1 MCQSIQYI
9 YIHTY
14 MTVCIQCIY
23 INMCTHHI
31 HTYIHTLHYITLH
44 YITLPYLTLPYHTIP
59 YHTYIHTYILSLSL
73 SITYIYIYI
82 HVYMRVFFACN
93 MGRATEYVD
102 LPEFNNGPILASKTN
117 WKEEPRPR
125 NGGHL
130 LKQARLWLWP
140 GLNDHWN
147 RPELTSTTDNPKAQS
162 RLSTTRDTPYN
173 ILVTKGLS
181 SSCNV
186 SEH

>member
-1 MCQSIQYI
+1 MY
-9 YIHTY
+9 
-14 MTVCIQCIY
+14 IY

-31 HTYIHTLHYITLH
+31 HTYTTLH
-44 YITLPYLTLPYHTIP
+44 YITLPYLTLTYHT
-59 YHTYIHTYILSLSL
+59 IHTYINTYLSLSL
-73 SITYIYIYI
+73 HHIYIYV

>member
-1 MCQSIQYI
+1 MYI
-9 YIHTY
+9 YIYKHVYTSY
-14 MTVCIQCIY
+14 
-23 INMCTHHI
+23 
-31 HTYIHTLHYITLH
+31 TYIHYITLH
-44 YITLPYLTLPYHTIP
+44 YLTLPYHTI
-59 YHTYIHTYILSLSL
+59 HTYIHTYLSLSP
-73 SITYIYIYI
+73 SHIYI

>member
-1 MCQSIQYI
+1 MCRSIQYI

-23 INMCTHHI
+23 IYKHVYTSY
-31 HTYIHTLHYITLH
+31 TYIHTLHYITLH
-44 YITLPYLTLPYHTIP
+44 YLTLPYLTLPYHT
-59 YHTYIHTYILSLSL
+59 YIHTYLSLSP
-73 SITYIYIYI
+73 SHIYI